1 MFLEAALEFARE
13 ASIYEARVHFLR
25 RSSRRLS
32 PSACNEFI
40 KMPPPPLM
48 GEPYQI
54 RENLMNLPSDGL
66 QLSKES

>member
-40 KMPPPPLM
+40 KMPPPADGGAL
-48 GEPYQI
+48 
-54 RENLMNLPSDGL
+54 SDKGKL
-66 QLSKES
+66 DEFTL